1 MKAKRMVQQ
10 AGTVNERKSDNREQ
24 LAQHLAQ
31 QPESKR
37 AFDKLMKV
45 LEVAGLALVAS
56 YLALAFYI
64 SFNWVGVPEKIV
76 AVWFAFP
83 ITVAP
88 LMVLVGV
95 HAAGLRAFFP
105 IVLPGNSQEFVTG
118 SKAVNMGAGL
128 AVTSLLVCAF
138 WGTFAWATW
147 TVNWAILEPMIHI
160 TGVVVG
166 VGAVIAI
173 VSDLYKKLVRAR

>member
-1 MKAKRMVQQ
+1 MVQQ
-10 AGTVNERKSDNREQ
+10 AGTTSEDKQDSRVQ

-37 AFDKLMKV
+37 IFDKLMKL
-45 LEVAGLALVAS
+45 LEVTGLALVAS

-83 ITVAP
+83 ISVVP

-105 IVLPGNSQEFVTG
+105 IALPGFSQEFVTG
-118 SKAVNMGAGL
+118 SKAVGMGAGL
-128 AVTSLLVCAF
+128 AATSLLVAAF
-138 WGTFAWATW
+138 WGTFAWGTW
-147 TVNWAILEPMIHI
+147 TVNWAVLEPMIHI
-160 TGVVVG
+160 LGVVVG
-166 VGAVIAI
+166 VGIVIAI